1 MYGSAAQEVIED
13 MKTVIDAANAV
24 ISAAEDVIAE
34 SEAEIKSN
42 TEEVCHDTPKLSTA
56 LEDLSW
62 IERSLRETALSSAV
76 AWTTSED
83 SGDFS
88 SSETVDIAE
97 EFYNF
102 LKGN

>member
-42 TEEVCHDTPKLSTA
+42 TEEVCHDTPEPSTVP
-56 LEDLSW
+56 EDPSW
-62 IERSLRETALSSAV
+62 IERSLRDSALRNAV

-83 SGDFS
+83 SDDFS
-88 SSETVDIAE
+88 PSETVDIAE